1 MKQIKPE
8 DLPMQN
14 FVAFG
19 RKAIEFLPFAGILRI
34 PRRLPLLILNSFNMN
49 GKLFFSQI
57 IKRNGDV
64 VPFNR
69 EKIENAVFKATRA
82 IGRPDRAKANRLSAD
97 VLEKLSKL
105 EIRELPTVE
114 LVQDQVERTLFEDG
128 DFQLAKAYILYR
140 KQRELARN
148 AQELFSNIE
157 VVDDYLGI
165 SDWRVNESANSAYSL
180 QGLNQHIST
189 TITSQ
194 YWLDRIYP
202 ENISSAHKQG
212 YFHIHDLGF
221 LSVYCVGWDLR
232 DLLLSGFRGVNG
244 KTQTK
249 PARHFRTAL
258 GQIVNFF
265 YTMQGEAAG
274 AQAFSNFDTLLAPYI
289 RKDNLDYKQIKQC
302 IQEFLFN
309 MNIPTRVGFQTPFT
323 NITMDLHV
331 PDFLKQEQIVWGGE
345 IQEDVYGSFQN
356 EITLLNKAFA
366 EVMLEGD
373 AAGSLFSFPIPTY
386 NITPDFDWD
395 NSDYDSI
402 WEMTAKYGIPYFS
415 NFVNSDMKPDDVRSM
430 CCRLRLDKREL
441 IKRGGGLFASNPLTG
456 SVGVVTINL
465 SKLGYEAISENNFFE
480 KLKNL
485 MILARESL
493 EIKRKTIENYTEKG
507 LYPYS
512 KFYLRD
518 IYKRFNCYWK
528 NHFSTIGIN
537 GMNECCLNFLGKDIG
552 HPESKSFAIRVMDF
566 MRNVLE
572 GFQEETG
579 NIYNLEATPAESTA
593 FRFARI
599 DTIQYP
605 DIITANQKAYKE
617 GAAPYYTNST
627 HLPVGYSDDIYEVL
641 SLQDDLQV
649 KYTGGTVLHVFTGD
663 TNMPAMSAKNLIRK
677 ITKAFHLPYITISP
691 TFSIC
696 PSHGYIP
703 GEHFSCPECNS
714 ETDVYSRI
722 VGYMRPVNQW
732 NKGKKQEFKDR
743 KLFRPDTGNKE
754 MEEDQGMEENQ
765 GIPEKAS
772 LIPELNKS
780 R

>member
-1 MKQIKPE
+1 
-8 DLPMQN
+8 
-14 FVAFG
+14 
-19 RKAIEFLPFAGILRI
+19 
-34 PRRLPLLILNSFNMN
+34 MN
-49 GKLFFSQI
+49 GKLIFSQI
-57 IKRNGDV
+57 IKRNGETAS
-64 VPFNR
+64 FNLD
-69 EKIENAVFKATRA
+69 KIENAIFKATRA
-82 IGRPDRAKANRLSAD
+82 IGRPDRPKATRLSEL
-97 VLEKLSKL
+97 VLK
-105 EIRELPTVE
+105 EISEIPFQGLPTVE
-114 LVQDQVERTLFEDG
+114 IVQDCVEKVIFEEG
-128 DFQLAKAYILYR
+128 DFQLVKAYILYR
-140 KQRELARN
+140 RQRELVRN
-148 AQELFSNIE
+148 TRELFSNIE
-157 VVDDYLGI
+157 VVDDYLSV

-202 ENISSAHKQG
+202 ENISSVHKQG

-232 DLLLSGFRGVNG
+232 DLLISGFTGVSG

-249 PARHFRTAL
+249 PARHLRTAL

-289 RKDNLDYKQIKQC
+289 RYDKLNYDQVRQC
-302 IQEFLFN
+302 LQEFLFN

-323 NITMDLHV
+323 NITMDLVV
-331 PDFLKQEQIVWGGE
+331 PDFLKQEQIVWGGKILKE
-345 IQEDVYGSFQN
+345 VYGDFQ
-356 EITLLNKAFA
+356 EEMTILNKAFA
-366 EVMLEGD
+366 DVMLAGD
-373 AAGSLFSFPIPTY
+373 SVGSLFSFPIPTY
-386 NITPDFDWD
+386 NITPDFEWD
-395 NSDYDSI
+395 NPDYDLI

-465 SKLGYEAISENNFFE
+465 PKLGYEAISENNFFE
-480 KLKNL
+480 RLKNL
-485 MILARESL
+485 MVLAKESL

-518 IYKRFNCYWK
+518 IHKRFKCYWK

-537 GMNECCLNFLGKDIG
+537 GMNECCLNFLGKDIS
-552 HPESKSFAIRVMDF
+552 HMESRSFAIRVMDF
-566 MRNVLE
+566 MKNVLE
-572 GFQEETG
+572 EFQVETG

-593 FRFARI
+593 YRFARI
-599 DTIQYP
+599 DTMQYP
-605 DIITANQKAYKE
+605 DIITANQKAYKG

-627 HLPVGYSDDIYEVL
+627 HLPVGFSNDTFEVL

-649 KYTGGTVLHVFTGD
+649 KYTGGTVLHIFTGD
-663 TNMPAMSAKNLIRK
+663 ANMPAISAKNLIRK
-677 ITKAFHLPYITISP
+677 ITSTFHLPYITISP

-703 GEHFSCPECNS
+703 GEHFNCPMCNAES
-714 ETDVYSRI
+714 EVYSRI

-732 NKGKKQEFKDR
+732 NKGKKQEFTDR
-743 KLFRPDTGNKE
+743 KLFSISIDKSEGQ
-754 MEEDQGMEENQ
+754 EELTAFKNVAVNMDV
-765 GIPEKAS
+765 K
-772 LIPELNKS
+772 
-780 R
+780 